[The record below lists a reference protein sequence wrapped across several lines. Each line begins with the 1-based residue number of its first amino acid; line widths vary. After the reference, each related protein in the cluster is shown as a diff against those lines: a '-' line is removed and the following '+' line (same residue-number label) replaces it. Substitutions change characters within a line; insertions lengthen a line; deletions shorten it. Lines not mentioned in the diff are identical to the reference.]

1 MQVEGGREGLVMANK
16 WKQEAQKLVGQHV
29 VVRDTKGQMHNG
41 ILQEIKKDGIQIRP
55 MGGAGMAAAE
65 RQNADIE
72 QAIATRS
79 DAVEGE
85 ETFFL
90 GAFLIAWALIAG
102 LWGWGAYGGY
112 GGYGAYGAAPYAY
125 GVPYRGRYRRG
136 VVRRGVPP
144 YRGYW

>member
-1 MQVEGGREGLVMANK
+1 MANK

-29 VVRDTKGQMHNG
+29 VVRDTKGKMHNG
-41 ILQEIKKDGIQIRP
+41 ILQKIQKDGIQIRP
-55 MGGAGMAAAE
+55 MGGGAGMAAAE
-65 RQNADIE
+65 RQNADME

-112 GGYGAYGAAPYAY
+112 GYGYGAPYAY
-125 GVPYRGRYRRG
+125 GVPVRAPYRRA

-144 YRGYW
+144 YRRYW